1 MRISTLFAFFLGML
15 LMGTHLEARQDRPTP
30 PMIQGKIVEQGSED
44 PMIGANVVLKT
55 QGDTLISSTTTG
67 PDGTFKIA
75 YPRTPVFKL
84 EVSYVGFEKITRE
97 FTRGMPLDVGVIAI
111 QEDSQLLG
119 EVVIEGENAVGE
131 MKGDTAVFNASAF
144 KTRENAMAEDLIGK
158 LPGITIE
165 NGQVQAQ
172 GEQVQKVLVDGR
184 EFFGNDPSIALR
196 NLPADAISSVEV
208 LDQRSDQSRLT
219 GLDDG
224 NYAKTINI
232 ITKGNMR
239 NSYFG
244 RVYGGYGTDNTY
256 SVGGNINFFNGDRR
270 ISIIGM
276 SNNVNQQNFASD
288 DLLGVSGGLGGG
300 GRRGRRGGPGGGGNN
315 FGVQS
320 NNGIITTHSL
330 GLNYSDKWGER
341 INFTGSYFFNST
353 DNTVFENTNRETVI
367 TEEERQV
374 YQEDQISTINNRNHR
389 MNARMEYDINEKN
402 ALIISPSINFQDNYR
417 YSNLEGLNLDQSLDS
432 LSDTRNLTENETQGY
447 SFSNNLTY
455 RYKFDK
461 VGRTVSLDLFTS
473 WNQRDELTDLISS
486 NKDYVRNA
494 FDTLVQETT
503 ALSDG
508 FNYRTNLTYTEPISE
523 KSVATFSYQVGNN
536 KSAADQKT
544 FQLANEQGIMVLDTA
559 LSNEFDNKFLTQ
571 RAGLGYRYNHKGLNL
586 NMNLDY
592 QHAVLDNESVFP
604 TEGTFYRDFK
614 NIMPTLTVNYRTEN
628 RTSYRFRYRTRT
640 DEPSVNQLQNVIN
653 NSNPLN
659 LSVGNPSLGQS
670 YNHSMFVN
678 MSKFNMETNKSFFV
692 FLFTNLNNNY
702 IGTSTFVAP
711 QDTLINNEVLLR
723 RGGQITSPVNLSG
736 QMNAR
741 LFLSYGTSIPKWKTK
756 VNLNPGVS
764 YGRTPGIINGQTNTN
779 ENIDIRQGITFASNI
794 SKDVDF
800 NLSTNATYTIVNS
813 SLQSNLDQNYF
824 IQSSNLRFY
833 YSPNDGKTFI
843 ANNVNNML
851 YRGLSEGLDQSV
863 WLWNIEAGYRF
874 LKNNKGE
881 LKVYVFD
888 LLKQNNSISRSISD
902 VAVTDTYSNV
912 LTRYAMVSFTYI
924 IGNFK
929 KSDLPDEGD
938 RPGGFRGP
946 GRGGARSW

>member
-1 MRISTLFAFFLGML
+1 MRIFILFICIGLWATTGL
-15 LMGTHLEARQDRPTP
+15 LARQDRQNVPL
-30 PMIQGKIVEQGSED
+30 IKGKIIEKDSQD
-44 PMIGANVVLKT
+44 PMIGANVLLKT
-55 QGDTLISSTTTG
+55 QQDSLISNTTTG
-67 PDGTFKIA
+67 PDGTFSIA
-75 YPRTPVFKL
+75 YPRLPVFKL
-84 EVSYVGFEKITRE
+84 EITYVGFEKVTRE
-97 FTRGMPLDVGVIAI
+97 FSRGMPLDLGTIAI
-111 QEDSQLLG
+111 SEDSNLLG

-131 MKGDTAVFNASAF
+131 MRGDTAVFNANAF
-144 KTRENAMAEDLIGK
+144 KTKENAMAEDLIGK

-172 GEQVQKVLVDGR
+172 GEQVQKILVDGR

-270 ISIIGM
+270 ISVIGM

-300 GRRGRRGGPGGGGNN
+300 GRRGRRGGPGGNS
-315 FGVQS
+315 FGVGS
-320 NNGIITTHSL
+320 NNGIVTTNSL
-330 GLNYSDKWGER
+330 GLNYSDKWGEK
-341 INFTGSYFFNST
+341 INFTGSYFFNAT

-367 TEEERQV
+367 TEDQRQI
-374 YQEDQISTINNRNHR
+374 YQEDQISTINNKNHR

-447 SFSNNLTY
+447 SLSNNLTY

-461 VGRTVSLDLFTS
+461 VGRTVSVDLFTS

-523 KSVATFSYQVGNN
+523 RSVATFSYQVGNN

-571 RAGLGYRYNHKGLNL
+571 RAGLGYRYNNKGLNI
-586 NMNLDY
+586 NMDLDY
-592 QHAVLDNESVFP
+592 QYAVLDNESVFP

-614 NIMPTLTVNYRTEN
+614 NIMPTLTMNYRTESG
-628 RTSYRFRYRTRT
+628 TSYRFRYRTRT

-723 RGGQITSPVNLSG
+723 RGGQITSPVNLNG

-756 VNLNPGVS
+756 VNLNPGIS

-888 LLKQNNSISRSISD
+888 LLKQNNSISRNVSD
-902 VAVTDTYSNV
+902 VAVTDVYSNV

-929 KSDLPDEGD
+929 KSDLPEDGD
-938 RPGGFRGP
+938 RPGGYRGP
-946 GRGGARSW
+946 GRSGARSW

>member
-1 MRISTLFAFFLGML
+1 MRIFILFICIGLWATTGL
-15 LMGTHLEARQDRPTP
+15 LARQDRQNVPL
-30 PMIQGKIVEQGSED
+30 IKGKIIEKDSQD
-44 PMIGANVVLKT
+44 PMIGANVLLKT
-55 QGDTLISSTTTG
+55 QQDSLISNTTTG
-67 PDGTFKIA
+67 PDGTFSIA
-75 YPRTPVFKL
+75 YPRLPVFKL
-84 EVSYVGFEKITRE
+84 EITYVGFEKVTRE
-97 FTRGMPLDVGVIAI
+97 FSRGMPLDLGTIAI
-111 QEDSQLLG
+111 SEDSNLLG

-131 MKGDTAVFNASAF
+131 MRGDTAVFNANAF
-144 KTRENAMAEDLIGK
+144 KTKENAMAEDLIGK

-172 GEQVQKVLVDGR
+172 GEQVQKILVDGR

-270 ISIIGM
+270 ISLIGM
-276 SNNVNQQNFASD
+276 VNNVNQQNFASD

-300 GRRGRRGGPGGGGNN
+300 GRRGRRGGPGGNS
-315 FGVQS
+315 FGVGS
-320 NNGIITTHSL
+320 NNGIVTTNSL
-330 GLNYSDKWGER
+330 GLNYSDKWGEK
-341 INFTGSYFFNST
+341 INFTGSYFFNAT

-367 TEEERQV
+367 TEDQRQI
-374 YQEDQISTINNRNHR
+374 YQEDQISTINNKNHR

-402 ALIISPSINFQDNYR
+402 ALIFSPSINFQDNYR

-447 SFSNNLTY
+447 SLSNNLTY

-461 VGRTVSLDLFTS
+461 VGRTVSVDLFTS

-523 KSVATFSYQVGNN
+523 RSVATFSYQVGNN

-571 RAGLGYRYNHKGLNL
+571 RAGLGYRYNNKGLNI
-586 NMNLDY
+586 NMDLDY
-592 QHAVLDNESVFP
+592 QYAVLDNESVFP

-614 NIMPTLTVNYRTEN
+614 NIMPTLTMNYRTESG
-628 RTSYRFRYRTRT
+628 TSYRFRYRTRT

-692 FLFTNLNNNY
+692 FFFTNLNNNY

-723 RGGQITSPVNLSG
+723 RGGQITSPVNLNG

-756 VNLNPGVS
+756 VNLNPGIS

-888 LLKQNNSISRSISD
+888 LLKQNNSISRNVSD
-902 VAVTDTYSNV
+902 VAVTDVYSNV

-929 KSDLPDEGD
+929 KSDLPEDGD
-938 RPGGFRGP
+938 RPGGYRGP